1 MVGLLPG
8 TCIET
13 GVLPMV
19 LAAIKDLY
27 GRRLRKQ
34 QLTRPILLYHVAK

>member
-13 GVLPMV
+13 GVLPMA
-19 LAAIKDLY
+19 LAAIQDLY
-27 GRRLRKQ
+27 GRRLHEQ
-34 QLTRPILLYHVAK
+34 QLTHAK